1 MAHRH
6 IDEAAINAS
15 LDSFLH
21 GAQMGDVE
29 QARQLHEM
37 LEQMLTEREIS
48 DGQLWLTDH
57 GRQVLADMH
66 RQLSEC
72 DGCGEHLRDVV
83 LDAVRLGPHKG
94 NWHDTSSFFHD
105 LQIATAVAN
114 ELCIQRE
121 AGLDRSIA
129 RAANKVSESGE
140 FLLDPA
146 RISEIYEEIADTVD
160 GFKEI

>member
-6 IDEAAINAS
+6 MDEATINAS
-15 LDSFLH
+15 LDAFLH
-21 GAQMGDVE
+21 GAQSGDVE
-29 QARQLHEM
+29 QARRLHEM
-37 LEQMLTEREIS
+37 LEQMLTERAIP

-72 DGCGEHLRDVV
+72 DGCGERLRDVV

-94 NWHDTSSFFHD
+94 SWPDTSSFFHD

-121 AGLDRSIA
+121 SGLDRSVA
-129 RAANKVSESGE
+129 RAATKVAESGE
-140 FLLDPA
+140 FLMDPA
-146 RISEIYEEIADTVD
+146 RISDVYEEISLTVD